1 MHTGPDCTVAST
13 ALSRQRDCAAC
24 SCSADCTAGQCRTTT
39 TQQAAQASFL
49 SHFCSCFTSVV
60 PHTTPG
66 WGTSRCCTLI
76 TRPCPSRG
84 TPRKL
89 VRSLASD
96 LACVYHKRT
105 AVLQAAQ
112 PAEPV
117 TEPALQSKPVPKFRQ
132 PGGRDDRSS
141 CRLLVFSRFGNITMS
156 DDLPPD
162 FTVWSVSRFVN
173 ICSLYL
179 KNHRRKIRNFKN
191 TVFPS
196 DQ

>member
-24 SCSADCTAGQCRTTT
+24 SCSADRTMT

-66 WGTSRCCTLI
+66 WGTSRCCDMLHV
-76 TRPCPSRG
+76 PA
-84 TPRKL
+84 PRAGHL
-89 VRSLASD
+89 ESWFD
-96 LACVYHKRT
+96 LW
-105 AVLQAAQ
+105 
-112 PAEPV
+112 PV
-117 TEPALQSKPVPKFRQ
+117 TWPFRSSCSGNRV

>member
-1 MHTGPDCTVAST
+1 MNKTIDQQSQQGCQKGCRDTAEIVFTAVQACPVHTGPDCTVAST

-24 SCSADCTAGQCRTTT
+24 SCSADRTMT

-105 AVLQAAQ
+105 SVLQAAQ
-112 PAEPV
+112 PAQ
-117 TEPALQSKPVPKFRQ
+117 PALQSLSRE
-132 PGGRDDRSS
+132 PGAPGW
-141 CRLLVFSRFGNITMS
+141 G
-156 DDLPPD
+156 
-162 FTVWSVSRFVN
+162 
-173 ICSLYL
+173 
-179 KNHRRKIRNFKN
+179 
-191 TVFPS
+191 
-196 DQ
+196 